1 LGNRISAGVGRRSV
15 ADMAIR
21 TAVASWRGS
30 MSEGTGVMRT
40 GKGGLTADYSA
51 KSRYEEGTGSNP
63 EEMIGA
69 AHAGCFSMALSDQLT
84 KAGYPPTEVD
94 TGASVHLDMVNNMPT
109 VTGVDLATIAAVPG
123 IDDAQF
129 QQIAS
134 MAKDGCP
141 VSRLLAPGAQ
151 ISLSARLA

>member
-1 LGNRISAGVGRRSV
+1 
-15 ADMAIR
+15 MA
-21 TAVASWRGS
+21 
-30 MSEGTGVMRT
+30 EGAGVMRT
-40 GKGGLTADYSA
+40 GKGGLAADYSA
-51 KSRYEEGTGSNP
+51 KSRFEEGTGSNP

-84 KAGYPPTEVD
+84 HAGFPPTEVD
-94 TGASVHLDMVNNMPT
+94 TGASVHFDMVNNMPT

-129 QQIAS
+129 QKIAA
-134 MAKDGCP
+134 MAKDTCP
-141 VSRLLAPGAQ
+141 VSRLLAPGTQ